1 MAYDCRVALGIV
13 WILRAVIVTHGVGV
27 VAVNLPDSVGGI
39 HELMTG
45 EKATKK
51 PRGRLKK
58 ISYPAMS
65 AVVVANDTV
74 ALAPVTPGK
83 GLSICS
89 EVVVVVVPVAYSMLA
104 YGLRIDGFEIAAPP
118 ALM

>member
-1 MAYDCRVALGIV
+1 M
-13 WILRAVIVTHGVGV
+13 
-27 VAVNLPDSVGGI
+27 VAVNFPESVGGI

-51 PRGRLKK
+51 PRGSHKK
-58 ISYPAMS
+58 MSPPALS
-65 AVVVANDTV
+65 AVVVVNDTV

-89 EVVVVVVPVAYSMLA
+89 EVVVVVVPVATSMLA
-104 YGLRIDGFEIAAPP
+104 YQLVKDGFKIAAPP